1 MPCVDAESALIRL
14 FSNSFIFYVSSSHE
28 NLLHSLFSNIAQ
40 ASTKDCM
47 FVLLIIDTAEKPI
60 IEMQRV
66 TYENGK
72 PKLKHYLDDIPFDY
86 YVTVRDITA
95 LPEVLG
101 DSLRQWW
108 ESINK

>member
-1 MPCVDAESALIRL
+1 M
-14 FSNSFIFYVSSSHE
+14 HE
-28 NLLHSLFSNIAQ
+28 WGSCHPTHTHTSYLHTNVPTLQ
-40 ASTKDCM
+40 ASAKDCM

-72 PKLKHYLDDIPFDY
+72 PRLKHYLDDIPFDY

-108 ESINK
+108 ESINQ

>member
-1 MPCVDAESALIRL
+1 MTLRYGASEHVQLVFVVTDALGCNPKSLERIRKL
-14 FSNSFIFYVSSSHE
+14 TRE
-28 NLLHSLFSNIAQ
+28 

-108 ESINK
+108 ESVNSST